1 MITMGDVQ
9 RHVHYERTPFA
20 RKLFYVGLGMAAY
33 WFMFAGGCHKAK
45 SLCANAM
52 ENPPEQIRQ
61 MQSAYCNLVGKNDP
75 YAWKTTIDEKVR

>member
-1 MITMGDVQ
+1 MGDVQ

-45 SLCANAM
+45 SLCAHAM
-52 ENPPEQIRQ
+52 ENAPEQVQ
-61 MQSAYCNLVGKNDP
+61 QLYSACDRLAGNN
-75 YAWKTTIDEKVR
+75 TIDAKVR

>member
-1 MITMGDVQ
+1 MGDVQ

-45 SLCANAM
+45 SLCAHAM
-52 ENPPEQIRQ
+52 ENAPAQVQ
-61 MQSAYCNLVGKNDP
+61 QLYSSCDKLAGYN
-75 YAWKTTIDEKVR
+75 TIDTKVR